1 MSLTDELRNER
12 DSRFSSRIRG
22 ALSNL
27 REIEDGNW
35 GEEGPTLLVPVQQAN
50 LPFLENSLIAC
61 QSVEK
66 LEREQ

>member
-1 MSLTDELRNER
+1 LTEELVKER

-27 REIEDGNW
+27 RDSGTRDW
-35 GEEGPTLLVPVQQAN
+35 GEGGPSLLVPVQQAHV
-50 LPFLENSLIAC
+50 PTLENSLIAC
-61 QSVEK
+61 ESAEI

>member
-1 MSLTDELRNER
+1 MCLTTDLVFER

-27 REIEDGNW
+27 RDEQDDDWDED
-35 GEEGPTLLVPVQQAN
+35 GPTLLVPVQQAQAPS
-50 LPFLENSLIAC
+50 LQNSLIAC
-61 QSVEK
+61 DSVET